1 MIEIN
6 NLTTAVVD
14 EDFLKKTAKIVIDGE
29 KKKAIELSI
38 ALVGQERIKKLN
50 KKYRGK
56 NRATDVLSF
65 SYRASTFGSEDEDE
79 TLASSTD
86 GSGDIVICLGEVKK
100 NAKRFGTTFK
110 KELARV
116 LIHGVLHLLG
126 YDHEKNEIAA
136 KEVEETKASSSA
148 TERAKRSEGG
158 KENEVFFDSSAA
170 RVGDEDKSSS
180 SPFAAARV
188 GDEDKSS
195 SSPFAAARVM
205 EEKQN
210 YYLKICLGVT
220 S

>member
-29 KKKAIELSI
+29 SSFAKASEDKERKIDLSI

-65 SYRASTFGSEDEDE
+65 SY
-79 TLASSTD
+79 D

-110 KELARV
+110 KELAFC
-116 LIHGVLHLLG
+116 LIHGILHLLG
-126 YDHEKNEIAA
+126 EDHEKEA
-136 KEVEETKASSSA
+136 KPRTRINSV
-148 TERAKRSEGG
+148 RG
-158 KENEVFFDSSAA
+158 K
-170 RVGDEDKSSS
+170 KI
-180 SPFAAARV
+180 
-188 GDEDKSS
+188 
-195 SSPFAAARVM
+195 
-205 EEKQN
+205 EEKQQ
-210 YYLKICLGVT
+210 YYLKICQGVIL
-220 S
+220 